1 MRFHDLVE
9 TTVQDDLVNDVE
21 EFVVRAKARNFS
33 KISTPTLL
41 AKLKASGYTLNMESL
56 LDILNKIE
64 IVGSV
69 NRNEITLDIAIPT
82 NKVQK
87 DDDTVSKMA
96 ANQIK
101 KGMR

>member
-96 ANQIK
+96 ANQLK

>member
-1 MRFHDLVE
+1 MRFHNLVE

-64 IVGSV
+64 IVGSA